1 MISVWRSKSIQ
12 HFQALFERRQ
22 EALRARLGAGAGDL
36 ARQQR
41 EWSGAI
47 SAYKDYLERRPD
59 DVGIWVRLAKTYL
72 AAGEFELAEAA
83 VRRALAL
90 RPRRASLH
98 RNLAEILVASRGE
111 DDVAG
116 GASRAMSSY
125 QRFRADLTIP
135 APPCVTDTIV
145 NILVDARGLP
155 PITVRN
161 MLVGL
166 RASVHQGWRAQ
177 VIHTDLMDH
186 PVASLAYEDSRIA
199 LVSAVDGSHEEGP
212 WLILAPGAIVDP
224 QALGWLLFA
233 IMQDGVAAAYAD
245 HDQAINAL
253 SGRVWSDPAFQAAA
267 DVEDMCTNPHPP
279 ILAMFSERPE
289 MDLASP
295 ILGGSAAMMR
305 SWLVAAFAQGT
316 VVHVPLLLSTLMKIP
331 GLPGLPS
338 GGPACDARGRADEG
352 GILVVIPTRDE
363 PAMLGAMV
371 ESLIAKADR
380 SAQLRI
386 LVVDNRS
393 RLPETAQ
400 LLRRLIRDRK
410 AEVLPMDEPFN
421 WSRFNNL
428 AADTGAEPFL
438 VFANNDM
445 EMLTQGW
452 DTMLREA
459 LLRPG
464 NGVVG
469 ARLLYPGGQMQHGG
483 LALGGPKGEPI
494 HEGLGEAGENG
505 GPLDRWTR
513 SRPAAALTGAFLAVR
528 RDVFE
533 AVEGFD
539 PINHI
544 VACNDIDF
552 CLRVRRKGWRVLY
565 LGNLVL
571 THFESMT
578 RGHADSRAKAAWAE
592 AEMASLAERWGGEA
606 FRDPGRNPH
615 WIGHGVR
622 LFSALRAPT
631 AVEVL
636 AYLGIARRGAW
647 GVEVSPIL
655 FEDSG
660 RDPDLGV

>member
-1 MISVWRSKSIQ
+1 MIGVWRSKSIQ
-12 HFQALFERRQ
+12 HFQAFFERRR

-36 ARQQR
+36 ARRQR
-41 EWSGAI
+41 DWSGAI
-47 SAYKDYLERRPD
+47 SAYKDYLERRPG

-72 AAGEFELAEAA
+72 AAGEFELAESA

-98 RNLAEILVASRGE
+98 RNLAEILVAARGE
-111 DDVAG
+111 GNLAG
-116 GASRAMSSY
+116 GVSRAMSSY
-125 QRFRADLTIP
+125 QRFRTDLTIP
-135 APPCVTDTIV
+135 VPPCVAGTIV
-145 NILVDARGLP
+145 NILIDARGLP

-186 PVASLAYEDSRIA
+186 PVASLAHEDPRIV
-199 LVSAVDGSHEEGP
+199 LVSAVEVGHKGGP
-212 WLILAPGAIVDP
+212 WLILAPDAVVDP
-224 QALGWLLFA
+224 QALSWLLFA
-233 IMQDGVAAAYAD
+233 IMHDGVAAAYAD
-245 HDQAINAL
+245 HDHCINAL
-253 SGRVWSDPAFQAAA
+253 SGRVWSGPAFQVAA
-267 DVEDMCTNPHPP
+267 DVEDICTNPHPP
-279 ILAMFSERPE
+279 ILAMFNERPE

-295 ILGGSAAMMR
+295 ILGGSVTMMR
-305 SWLVAAFAQGT
+305 SWLVAAFAQGA

-331 GLPGLPS
+331 GLPAQPAEVLPR
-338 GGPACDARGRADEG
+338 DAQGRADEG
-352 GILVVIPTRDE
+352 GILVIIPTRDE

-386 LVVDNRS
+386 LLIDNRS

-428 AADTGAEPFL
+428 AASTGAEPFL

-494 HEGLGEAGENG
+494 HEGLGEAGDSG

-513 SRPAAALTGAFLAVR
+513 SRPAAALTGAFMAVR

-539 PINHI
+539 PIHHI

-565 LGNLVL
+565 RGDLVL
-571 THFESMT
+571 NHFESMT
-578 RGHADSRAKAAWAE
+578 RGHADCQAKAAWAE
-592 AEMASLAERWGGEA
+592 AEMASLGERWGGEA

-615 WIGHGVR
+615 WVAHGVH

-631 AVEVL
+631 AAEVV

-647 GVEVSPIL
+647 GVEVSRSPSQG
-655 FEDSG
+655 SG
-660 RDPDLGV
+660 RDSDLGV